1 MKMHTQ
7 LPSKQKGFSILTGFI
22 LAIVMFGSLA
32 FFLAGR
38 GVNSG
43 FGATYANT
51 SKVSGLLASA
61 SYIGTGFDAVTLNGT
76 AASTVTFDAATSTG
90 IFNPITGGSSP
101 QALDPGLFDLT
112 TGIHGYWVYRGNDA
126 SLLDVGG
133 IGDTDG
139 EYTIMVSG
147 LKLAICQ
154 QINNALYNTPL
165 NTTPNA
171 LAKSAAQVMGSPTRT
186 TPSVATVTAN
196 STPVSFTSGMT
207 LTTNSS
213 GWMNGCYSTTD
224 PYYVYIHTLLPQ

>member
-1 MKMHTQ
+1 MKIHTS
-7 LPSKQKGFSILTGFI
+7 PAAKQRGFSILTGFI

-51 SKVSGLLASA
+51 SKVSGLFASA

-76 AASTVTFDAATSTG
+76 AATTVTFDGATSTG
-90 IFNPITGGSSP
+90 IFNPTTGGSSP
-101 QALDPGLFDLT
+101 QALDPGLFDVT
-112 TGIHGYWVYRGNDA
+112 TTIHGFWVYRGNDV

-133 IGDTDG
+133 LGTTVG

-165 NTTPNA
+165 ATIPNA
-171 LAKSAAQVMGSPTRT
+171 LGKTIAQVIGTPSRT
-186 TPSVATVTAN
+186 APSVATVTAN
-196 STPVSFTSGMT
+196 ATPVLLTSGT
-207 LTTNSS
+207 TQTTNSS
-213 GWMNGCYSTTD
+213 GWMNGCYSTSD
-224 PYYVYIHTLLPQ
+224 PFYVYIHTLLPQ